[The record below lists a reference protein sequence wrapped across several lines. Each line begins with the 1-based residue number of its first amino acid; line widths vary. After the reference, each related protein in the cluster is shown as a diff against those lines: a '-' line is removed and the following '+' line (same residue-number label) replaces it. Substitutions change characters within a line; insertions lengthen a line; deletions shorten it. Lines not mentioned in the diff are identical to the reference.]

1 MKLHDLHPASG
12 SRRQAKR
19 VGRGHGSGKGKTAGR
34 GTKGQKARGS
44 LQPWFEGGQTPLH
57 MRTPKLHGFTNRFR
71 LEYVAVNVGE
81 LAKSPAGSLITP
93 DTIRTDGVVPNRRS
107 KPMPIKILGE
117 GDAPRGITVHA
128 HAFSRSALAK
138 LEAVGSTA
146 QRLSWPAGSPIPMT
160 EPEPTAP
167 PRDRKRPK
175 AEAEAEVEQPSPS
188 EEKETGEAGESEPEG

>member
-1 MKLHDLHPASG
+1 VKLHDLHPASG

-71 LEYVAVNVGE
+71 IGYVAVNVGE
-81 LAKSPAGSLITP
+81 LEKSPAGSLITP
-93 DTIRTDGVVPNRRS
+93 DTIRTDGLVPNRRS
-107 KPMPIKILGE
+107 KPTPIKILGE
-117 GDAPRGITVHA
+117 GEAPRGVTIHA

-146 QRLSWPAGSPIPMT
+146 QRLSWPDGSPIPMT
-160 EPEPTAP
+160 EPELEPAAK

-175 AEAEAEVEQPSPS
+175 AEAEVEQPPQS
-188 EEKETGEAGESEPEG
+188 EEKETGKAGESEPEG